1 MVIRS
6 MNNQQVDTD
15 TTDTDDLKAL
25 RDEISNSSTD
35 DTD

>member
-6 MNNQQVDTD
+6 MNKSQVDTD

-35 DTD
+35 DND